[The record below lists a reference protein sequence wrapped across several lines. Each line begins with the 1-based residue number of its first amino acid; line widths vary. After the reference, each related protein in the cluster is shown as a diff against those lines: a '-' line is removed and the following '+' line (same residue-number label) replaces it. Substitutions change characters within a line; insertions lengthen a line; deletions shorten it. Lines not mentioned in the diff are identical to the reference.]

1 MSLSI
6 PIGCL
11 LDDPSALSY
20 LQYTHYFSII
30 FIVILSFKFIKTIMS
45 NQGATC
51 IAKLEKRKIREEL
64 TCVRPLVSGA
74 EKINRNLKRTK
85 RLESLQLVP
94 PVN

>member
-11 LDDPSALSY
+11 LDDQLALSY
-20 LQYTHYFSII
+20 LQYTHFSIV

-74 EKINRNLKRTK
+74 EKINRK

>member
-1 MSLSI
+1 
-6 PIGCL
+6 
-11 LDDPSALSY
+11 
-20 LQYTHYFSII
+20 
-30 FIVILSFKFIKTIMS
+30 MS

-64 TCVRPLVSGA
+64 TCVRRLVSGA